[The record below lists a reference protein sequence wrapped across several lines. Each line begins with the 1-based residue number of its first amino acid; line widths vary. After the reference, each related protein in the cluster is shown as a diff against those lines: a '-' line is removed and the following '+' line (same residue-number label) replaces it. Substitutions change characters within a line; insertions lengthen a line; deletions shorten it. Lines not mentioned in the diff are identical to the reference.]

1 MNELSLVTD
10 LKSEKTVTTK
20 ELAEV
25 LGVDVSAVIKT
36 VKRLNETSDV
46 LPKFKQGQTPRYTEE
61 QATLIKQEI
70 QKHHNLASRQI
81 DVELITVN
89 EKGDIQTVS
98 ARELYEKLDLSERF
112 SKWWDRFCSYGFE
125 EGIDYFGG
133 VYQKV
138 QGNQYGGEQS
148 LTDYAITIEMA
159 KQICMLQRSEKGK
172 QYREYFLQIEK
183 AWNSPEMVMKR
194 ALQIAQK
201 QVEEMK
207 IRLLEQKPKVDF
219 YDCVTGSKD
228 TVDMKECAKVINF
241 RGWGRNKIFE
251 LLRQK
256 GVLDRGNQPYQRY
269 CDMKYFRIIESKYI
283 LPTGEVKISLKT
295 VVYQRG
301 LDFIRKLIEKE
312 ENEHKKPLKLLTE

>member
-1 MNELSLVTD
+1 MNELSLVID

-25 LGVDVSAVIKT
+25 LGVDVSTVIKT

-61 QATLIKQEI
+61 QATLIKQDI

-81 DVELITVN
+81 DNVTTDTEMMMNIQRDFAWLVQKNKEL
-89 EKGDIQTVS
+89 Q
-98 ARELYEKLDLSERF
+98 
-112 SKWWDRFCSYGFE
+112 
-125 EGIDYFGG
+125 
-133 VYQKV
+133 
-138 QGNQYGGEQS
+138 
-148 LTDYAITIEMA
+148 A
-159 KQICMLQRSEKGK
+159 K
-172 QYREYFLQIEK
+172 
-183 AWNSPEMVMKR
+183 A
-194 ALQIAQK
+194 
-201 QVEEMK
+201 
-207 IRLLEQKPKVDF
+207 DF

-269 CDMKYFRIIESKYI
+269 CDMKYFRIIESKYV

-312 ENEHKKPLKLLTE
+312 ENEHKKPLKMLAE

>member
-10 LKSEKTVTTK
+10 LKSDKTVTTK

-25 LGVDVSAVIKT
+25 VGVDVKT
-36 VKRLNETSDV
+36 VNNTAERISGLLGSTSQKSYGGR
-46 LPKFKQGQTPRYTEE
+46 PTKCFTEE

-81 DVELITVN
+81 DNVSTDTEMMMNIQRDFAWLVQKNKEL
-89 EKGDIQTVS
+89 Q
-98 ARELYEKLDLSERF
+98 
-112 SKWWDRFCSYGFE
+112 
-125 EGIDYFGG
+125 
-133 VYQKV
+133 
-138 QGNQYGGEQS
+138 
-148 LTDYAITIEMA
+148 A
-159 KQICMLQRSEKGK
+159 K
-172 QYREYFLQIEK
+172 
-183 AWNSPEMVMKR
+183 A
-194 ALQIAQK
+194 
-201 QVEEMK
+201 
-207 IRLLEQKPKVDF
+207 DF

-256 GVLDRGNQPYQRY
+256 GVLDCGNQPYQRY

-312 ENEHKKPLKLLTE
+312 ENEHKKPLKMLEE

>member
-10 LKSEKTVTTK
+10 LKSEKIVTTK

-25 LGVDVSAVIKT
+25 LGVDVTTVRKT
-36 VKRLNETSDV
+36 VNRLE
-46 LPKFKQGQTPRYTEE
+46 QGGEVIHYLTKDKYGNNCFVYTEE

-81 DVELITVN
+81 DNVTTDTEMMMNIQRDFAWLVQKNKEL
-89 EKGDIQTVS
+89 Q
-98 ARELYEKLDLSERF
+98 
-112 SKWWDRFCSYGFE
+112 
-125 EGIDYFGG
+125 
-133 VYQKV
+133 
-138 QGNQYGGEQS
+138 
-148 LTDYAITIEMA
+148 A
-159 KQICMLQRSEKGK
+159 K
-172 QYREYFLQIEK
+172 
-183 AWNSPEMVMKR
+183 A
-194 ALQIAQK
+194 
-201 QVEEMK
+201 
-207 IRLLEQKPKVDF
+207 DF

-269 CDMKYFRIIESKYI
+269 CDMKYFRIIESKYV

-295 VVYQRG
+295 VIYQKG

>member
-1 MNELSLVTD
+1 M
-10 LKSEKTVTTK
+10 TVK
-20 ELAEV
+20 ELAKEGNYELAKTISSV
-25 LGVDVSAVIKT
+25 GDKMSAAGHGK
-36 VKRLNETSDV
+36 
-46 LPKFKQGQTPRYTEE
+46 
-61 QATLIKQEI
+61 
-70 QKHHNLASRQI
+70 
-81 DVELITVN
+81 VELITVN
-89 EKGDIQTVS
+89 EKDGVQTVS
-98 ARELYEKLDLSERF
+98 ARDLYKALEITERF
-112 SKWWDRFCSYGFE
+112 ANWFERVCVYGFV
-125 EGIDYFGG
+125 EGQDFLGCKVFNTLAKQELQDY
-133 VYQKV
+133 V
-138 QGNQYGGEQS
+138 
-148 LTDYAITIEMA
+148 ITIEMA

-172 QYREYFLQIEK
+172 QCREYFLQLEK

-207 IRLLEQKPKVDF
+207 IRLLEQKPKADF

-256 GVLDRGNQPYQRY
+256 SVLDRSNQPYQRY
-269 CDMKYFRIIESKYI
+269 CDMQYFRIIESKYV

-295 VVYQRG
+295 VVYQKG

-312 ENEHKKPLKLLTE
+312 ENEHKKPLKMLAE

>member
-25 LGVDVSAVIKT
+25 LGVDVTTVRKT
-36 VKRLNETSDV
+36 VKRLEQGGEV
-46 LPKFKQGQTPRYTEE
+46 LHYLTKDKYGNGCFIYTEE

-70 QKHHNLASRQI
+70 QKHHNLDSRQI
-81 DVELITVN
+81 DNVTTDTEMMMNIQRDFAWLVQKNKEL
-89 EKGDIQTVS
+89 Q
-98 ARELYEKLDLSERF
+98 
-112 SKWWDRFCSYGFE
+112 
-125 EGIDYFGG
+125 
-133 VYQKV
+133 
-138 QGNQYGGEQS
+138 
-148 LTDYAITIEMA
+148 A
-159 KQICMLQRSEKGK
+159 K
-172 QYREYFLQIEK
+172 
-183 AWNSPEMVMKR
+183 A
-194 ALQIAQK
+194 
-201 QVEEMK
+201 
-207 IRLLEQKPKVDF
+207 DF

-312 ENEHKKPLKLLTE
+312 EDEHKKPLKLLTE

>member
-10 LKSEKTVTTK
+10 LKSEKIVTTK

-25 LGVDVSAVIKT
+25 LGVDVTTVRKT
-36 VKRLNETSDV
+36 VNRLE
-46 LPKFKQGQTPRYTEE
+46 QGGEVIHYLTKDKYGNNCFVYTEE

-81 DVELITVN
+81 DNVTTDTEMMMNIQRDFAWLVQKNKEL
-89 EKGDIQTVS
+89 Q
-98 ARELYEKLDLSERF
+98 
-112 SKWWDRFCSYGFE
+112 
-125 EGIDYFGG
+125 
-133 VYQKV
+133 
-138 QGNQYGGEQS
+138 
-148 LTDYAITIEMA
+148 A
-159 KQICMLQRSEKGK
+159 K
-172 QYREYFLQIEK
+172 
-183 AWNSPEMVMKR
+183 A
-194 ALQIAQK
+194 
-201 QVEEMK
+201 
-207 IRLLEQKPKVDF
+207 DF

-269 CDMKYFRIIESKYI
+269 CDMKYFRIIESKYV

-295 VVYQRG
+295 VVYQKG

>member
-1 MNELSLVTD
+1 MNELS
-10 LKSEKTVTTK
+10 
-20 ELAEV
+20 
-25 LGVDVSAVIKT
+25 
-36 VKRLNETSDV
+36 
-46 LPKFKQGQTPRYTEE
+46 
-61 QATLIKQEI
+61 
-70 QKHHNLASRQI
+70 
-81 DVELITVN
+81 VELITVN
-89 EKGDIQTVS
+89 EKGDVQTVS
-98 ARELYEKLDLSERF
+98 ARELYKGLEIT
-112 SKWWDRFCSYGFE
+112 DRFNRWFESLLKYGFCE
-125 EGIDYFGG
+125 NEDFCY
-133 VYQKV
+133 VKTSTQ
-138 QGNQYGGEQS
+138 QNQYGGEKEID
-148 LTDYAITIEMA
+148 DYAITLDMA

-269 CDMKYFRIIESKYI
+269 CDMKYFRIIESKYV

-295 VVYQRG
+295 VVYQKG
-301 LDFIRKLIEKE
+301 LGFIRKLIEKE
-312 ENEHKKPLKLLTE
+312 ENEHKKPLKMLAE

>member
-25 LGVDVSAVIKT
+25 LGVDVTTVRKT
-36 VKRLNETSDV
+36 VKRLEQGGEV
-46 LPKFKQGQTPRYTEE
+46 LHYLTKDKYGNDCFIYTEE

-70 QKHHNLASRQI
+70 QKHHNLDSRQI
-81 DVELITVN
+81 DNVTTDTEMMMNIQRDFAWLVQKNKEL
-89 EKGDIQTVS
+89 Q
-98 ARELYEKLDLSERF
+98 
-112 SKWWDRFCSYGFE
+112 
-125 EGIDYFGG
+125 
-133 VYQKV
+133 
-138 QGNQYGGEQS
+138 
-148 LTDYAITIEMA
+148 A
-159 KQICMLQRSEKGK
+159 K
-172 QYREYFLQIEK
+172 
-183 AWNSPEMVMKR
+183 A
-194 ALQIAQK
+194 
-201 QVEEMK
+201 
-207 IRLLEQKPKVDF
+207 DF